1 MLRNMLK
8 ITQLVSRRT
17 RIHIHILRLL
27 KSCSSP
33 LNPVLSPRGKKK
45 ILVNFKEVKRYS
57 NIGKNQ
63 FIAKV
68 LNHKDNG

>member
-1 MLRNMLK
+1 MLF
-8 ITQLVSRRT
+8 TT
-17 RIHIHILRLL
+17 E
-27 KSCSSP
+27 SCS
-33 LNPVLSPRGKKK
+33 LSKGKKK